1 MKRSELNKIMKD
13 AVEFIEKMNFKLP
26 PFVYWS
32 SDEWMTKGHEYEI
45 GRASCRE
52 RV

>member
-1 MKRSELNKIMKD
+1 MTD

-32 SDEWMTKGHEYEI
+32 PKEWSKRVMNMTK
-45 GRASCRE
+45 
-52 RV
+52 